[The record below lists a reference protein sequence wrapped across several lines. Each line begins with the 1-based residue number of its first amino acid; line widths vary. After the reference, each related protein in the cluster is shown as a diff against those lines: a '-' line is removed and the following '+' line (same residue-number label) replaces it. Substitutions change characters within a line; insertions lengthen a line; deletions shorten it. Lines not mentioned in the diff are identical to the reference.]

1 MENIESAESAMGSD
15 AVVQPPSSLS
25 ILQWWMQGFRA
36 ACCVKVSI
44 GHAAPSPWQL
54 FCLMALSSASLTGLA
69 RLEVPGP
76 AVFELFGWLYP
87 FAATAF
93 LSFFVWASLARG
105 GQSGDHPSP
114 LSAWL
119 ALLTV
124 AALPIS
130 ILGIVLAALAARDL
144 LPLWWS
150 SGAWGAWAIFILFWV
165 WLLVSVLRITTAV
178 TSSRTTHI
186 LVVLSVLVVQGFAT
200 WQMNYRPWQADYAA
214 EESQESVKAESL
226 TLSQEVFEAQQ
237 ALLSA
242 SLKAIVPRTPDRIN
256 VYGIVYAPYSQSV
269 FVRESTMVS
278 NVLQDRFDAA
288 GRVVQL
294 VNHPSMTASTPW
306 ATHKN
311 LQEAVRAI
319 ASKMNAQEDVLVIYL
334 TSHGGSDFKL
344 ASSHWPLD
352 VQDLTPSM
360 LRAMLDE
367 VGIRN
372 RVIAISACYSGGW
385 IEPLA
390 ADDTL
395 VMSAADATHTSY
407 GCGRK
412 SELTYF
418 GRAVFDEQLRSTY
431 SFEKAFKAGIPI
443 IQQREIEGKKAD
455 GFSNP
460 QISVGKNIAPLLVK
474 LETELS
480 QRKAGK

>member
-1 MENIESAESAMGSD
+1 MQDIENAQSANGSD
-15 AVVQPPSSLS
+15 AEVQPPSSLS

-36 ACCVKVSI
+36 ACCLKVSI
-44 GHAAPSPWQL
+44 GHAVPRPWQL
-54 FCLMALSSASLTGLA
+54 FCLMALSSAALTALA

-93 LSFFVWASLARG
+93 LAFFVWASLARG
-105 GQSGDHPSP
+105 HQSGAHPSA

-119 ALLTV
+119 ALLSV
-124 AALPIS
+124 AAMPMS
-130 ILGIVLAALAARDL
+130 ILGIALAAFAVRDL
-144 LPLWWS
+144 LPWWWS
-150 SGAWGAWAIFILFWV
+150 SGAWGAWVIFILFWV

-178 TSSRTTHI
+178 TSSRAAQV
-186 LVVLSVLVVQGFAT
+186 LVVLSVLLIQGFAT

-214 EESQESVKAESL
+214 EQAQDSVKAESL
-226 TLSQEVFEAQQ
+226 TLSQEVFETQQ
-237 ALLSA
+237 ALLAA
-242 SLKAIVPRTPDRIN
+242 SIQAIVPRAPDRIN

-269 FVRESTMVS
+269 FVRESTMVR

-311 LQEAVRAI
+311 LAEAVRAI
-319 ASKMNAQEDVLVIYL
+319 ASKMNAQEDVLVVYL

-352 VQDLTPSM
+352 VQDLTPVM
-360 LRAMLDE
+360 LRTMLDE
-367 VGIRN
+367 AGIVN
-372 RVIAISACYSGGW
+372 RVIAVSACYSGGW
-385 IEPLA
+385 IEPLTS
-390 ADDTL
+390 DTTL
-395 VMSAADATHTSY
+395 VMTAADATHTSY

-418 GRAVFDEQLRSTY
+418 GRAVFDEQLRTTH
-431 SFEKAFKAGIPI
+431 SFEQAFKAAVPI

-460 QISVGKNIAPLLVK
+460 QISVGKNIRPLLEA
-474 LETELS
+474 LEKKLS
-480 QRKAGK
+480 Q